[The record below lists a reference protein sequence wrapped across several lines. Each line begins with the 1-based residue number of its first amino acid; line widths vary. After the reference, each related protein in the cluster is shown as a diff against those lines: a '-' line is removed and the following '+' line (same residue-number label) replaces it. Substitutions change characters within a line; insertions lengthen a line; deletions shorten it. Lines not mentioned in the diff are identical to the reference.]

1 VITADAP
8 GKLVVLGEYA
18 VLTGAPGIA
27 VAVDAR
33 ARARITPVAEAL
45 SVLTIPETGARHPF
59 RWISGGAPR
68 WEGPSPGAFGLPL
81 ESVTEILHARGHLR
95 RAGDLPATAI
105 ALSTAD
111 FHTTDARGQRHK
123 LGLGSSAAIV
133 VALTGALLR
142 HAGAAGVDQAEQLAI
157 ACEAHRRLQGGAGSG
172 TDVATSLYGGVVGVE
187 FQASGGVP
195 RVTPL
200 AWPQDLHC
208 LAIWTGRSAS
218 TPAML
223 ARLRGWQQA
232 QPVTWP
238 GSAPRPRGAS
248 RPGGRAT
255 RPACWP
261 PSATSPPDCASSTTP
276 SASASGRPSTGTSRR
291 SPPRPAWPTSPPG
304 PAAVTTDSPSPRGR
318 QRSRPCG
325 RRSRRRGSSASGR
338 RSRRRACWCMARP
351 PTGGRWRAGPADAGA
366 QPR

>member
-59 RWISGGAPR
+59 RWISGAAPR

-81 ESVTEILHARGHLR
+81 ESVTEILYGRGHLR
-95 RAGDLPATAI
+95 RAGDLPATEI

-111 FHTTDARGQRHK
+111 FHSTDARGQRHK

-142 HAGAAGVDQAEQLAI
+142 HAGAGAVDQAEQLAI

-187 FQASGGVP
+187 FPAPGGVP

-200 AWPQDLHC
+200 AWPQGLHC
-208 LAIWTGRSAS
+208 LAVWTGRSAS

-232 QPVTWP
+232 QPALAA
-238 GSAPRPRGAS
+238 GHLARLGA
-248 RPGGRAT
+248 
-255 RPACWP
+255 
-261 PSATSPPDCASSTTP
+261 ASSR
-276 SASASGRPSTGTSRR
+276 GL
-291 SPPRPAWPTSPPG
+291 
-304 PAAVTTDSPSPRGR
+304 AA
-318 QRSRPCG
+318 
-325 RRSRRRGSSASGR
+325 
-338 RSRRRACWCMARP
+338 
-351 PTGGRWRAGPADAGA
+351 WRAGDTAGVLGAIGHFADALHQLDEAVGLGIWSAEHREIAGLAAEAGVAYKPSGA
-366 QPR
+366 GGGDYGLAFTGRAGGLSGLRQAVEAAGYQCLGAPLAPAGLLVHGAATDRRPLAGKPG